1 MCVLSGGS
9 LFLLSAV
16 LSGAFGVKRRGRD
29 EAVQCL
35 IEDDGLYAVKHLHD
49 LMQSQMH
56 VQNIFHRCCPRLPL
70 ERICVQ
76 IKLPHLGERVS
87 GCRGADLP
95 SERFAEI
102 FVHEP
107 AFRAGKVIDAHQAR
121 PDAFFAP
128 VRNAQQIVPA
138 FQ

>member
-16 LSGAFGVKRRGRD
+16 LPGAFGVKRRSRD
-29 EAVQCL
+29 KAVQCL
-35 IEDDGLYAVKHLHD
+35 IEDNGLYAVKHLHD

-56 VQNIFHRCCPRLPL
+56 IQKFLHRCCPRLLL

-107 AFRAGKVIDAHQAR
+107 ALRAGKIIDAHQAR
-121 PDAFFAP
+121 PDAFFTP
-128 VRNAQQIVPA
+128 VRHAEHLVPA
-138 FQ
+138 F